1 MSKESI
7 NVTVLLFGACKEVT
21 GVSEL
26 KCELAAP
33 ATAATAWEEIKRRF
47 AELERFERSALVAVN
62 EEHAQRNH
70 PLNEGDTL
78 AIFPP
83 VSGG

>member
-7 NVTVLLFGACKEVT
+7 NITVLLFGACKEVA

-26 KCELAAP
+26 SCALATP
-33 ATAATAWEEIKRRF
+33 ATAANAWEELKRRF

-70 PLNEGDTL
+70 PLNDGDTV

>member
-1 MSKESI
+1 MRVI
-7 NVTVLLFGACKEVT
+7 GITVLLFGACREAA

-26 KCELAAP
+26 KIELGQPANAAS
-33 ATAATAWEEIKRRF
+33 AWAELKKRCPS
-47 AELERFERSALVAVN
+47 LERFERSALVAVN
-62 EEHAQRNH
+62 EEHARMEQQLH
-70 PLNEGDTL
+70 DGDTV

>member
-1 MSKESI
+1 MNKESI
-7 NVTVLLFGACKEVT
+7 NITVLLFGACKEVA

-26 KCELAAP
+26 SCELTVR
-33 ATAATAWEEIKRRF
+33 ATAADAWQEIKRRF

-62 EEHAQRNH
+62 EEHAHRNH
-70 PLNEGDTL
+70 PLNDGDTL

>member
-1 MSKESI
+1 MTKESI
-7 NVTVLLFGACKEVT
+7 NVTVLLFGACKEVA
-21 GVSEL
+21 GVGEL
-26 KCELAAP
+26 SCDLATP

-70 PLNEGDTL
+70 LLNEGDTL